1 MKTIC
6 DLISDYA
13 EIIAILDRQI
23 AFFERDRGASIGPC
37 SATPEQA
44 RAVADAW
51 LKKLRKWRSEYVE
64 IIAELR
70 RVAAD
75 T

>member
-1 MKTIC
+1 MKTIYE
-6 DLISDYA
+6 LISDYA

-23 AFFERDRGASIGPC
+23 AFFERDKGASIGPC

-44 RAVADAW
+44 RAVAETW

-70 RVAAD
+70 GVAAD

>member
-1 MKTIC
+1 MKTIY

-44 RAVADAW
+44 RAVAETW
-51 LKKLRKWRSEYVE
+51 LKKLLKWRSEYVE
-64 IIAELR
+64 IITELR
-70 RVAAD
+70 ELAAD